1 MLKPRSGNIPFMVD
15 RRSAAGRPETNPPR
29 RWRHTIWRVSQLA
42 IEHILLLP
50 AGAAIAMLWVNLAGE
65 SYYQFTYP
73 LSFAVNDVAMMFYFG
88 LIVKEVVE
96 ATAPGGVLHSWRHAL
111 LPVIAAV
118 GATVVPA
125 LLYMRTVEWLE
136 EPGLKMA
143 WPTSLG
149 VDVAVTYLVA
159 RFIFGKTAAIPFL
172 LLLAIVADALGF
184 LVLGLFD
191 PTRDLHL
198 VRAGLV
204 MIVAIAVAVGLRR
217 ARVKS
222 FWPYLLLAGSLS
234 WVALFVGGLHPALA
248 LVPIVPFL
256 PHAARDRGFMVDA
269 RSTAQDALSR
279 FEIWWRYPAH
289 ITLFFFGLVNAGVRF
304 QSLEPGTWGLPI
316 ALLVGRP
323 AGVLVAAG
331 IAVASGMHLPQKIGW
346 RELFVIGLIAAIG
359 FSVGL
364 FMANEL
370 IAPGQVRAETS
381 MGVLLTLLAVPLALL
396 SAKMLS
402 VGRFG
407 RAGM

>member
-1 MLKPRSGNIPFMVD
+1 
-15 RRSAAGRPETNPPR
+15 
-29 RWRHTIWRVSQLA
+29 
-42 IEHILLLP
+42 
-50 AGAAIAMLWVNLAGE
+50 
-65 SYYQFTYP
+65 
-73 LSFAVNDVAMMFYFG
+73 
-88 LIVKEVVE
+88 
-96 ATAPGGVLHSWRHAL
+96 
-111 LPVIAAV
+111 
-118 GATVVPA
+118 
-125 LLYMRTVEWLE
+125 
-136 EPGLKMA
+136 
-143 WPTSLG
+143 
-149 VDVAVTYLVA
+149 
-159 RFIFGKTAAIPFL
+159 
-172 LLLAIVADALGF
+172 
-184 LVLGLFD
+184 
-191 PTRDLHL
+191 
-198 VRAGLV
+198 
-204 MIVAIAVAVGLRR
+204 
-217 ARVKS
+217 
-222 FWPYLLLAGSLS
+222 
-234 WVALFVGGLHPALA
+234 
-248 LVPIVPFL
+248 VPFL